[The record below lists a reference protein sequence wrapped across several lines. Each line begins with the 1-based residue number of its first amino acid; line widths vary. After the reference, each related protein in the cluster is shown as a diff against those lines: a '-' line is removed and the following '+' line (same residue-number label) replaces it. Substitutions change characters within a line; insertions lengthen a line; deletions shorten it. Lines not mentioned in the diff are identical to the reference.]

1 MASHTEKYNILYGRL
16 SQEDAR
22 LGDSN
27 SIINQRLLLEKYA
40 KDNGFEN
47 TIFLADDGYS
57 GTNFDRP
64 SWKKV
69 IDMIENDEV
78 ETLIVKD
85 LSRLG
90 REYLQVGYYT
100 EIYFPQKG
108 VRFIAVNDAVDS
120 LVESSND
127 FNPIRNWA
135 NELHAKDTSKKVR
148 SIKKMQAERGERSG
162 GKVSYGY
169 KPKDHDSKEIV
180 PDEETAPIV
189 KRIFELCASG
199 KGPSQIARILAE
211 EQVLTPAHYYYK
223 KYGKGHSGMDME
235 RPYGWSSTSVAHILD
250 NMVYLGHYH
259 ALKSTT
265 ISYKNKTRVDIPE
278 EDQIIVKDTHKP
290 LITRELWDIVRD
302 VRAHKRRPPKHM
314 DEPNMFAGLVF
325 CADCGKP
332 MVLYRTESM
341 KRSQFHLK
349 CYTYGKKG
357 KNYCTPHQIRQNDLE
372 KVVLDDLRR
381 VTHFARMKERQ
392 FAAYINAKNSAELK
406 REINALQ
413 REVDS
418 MQRRSDELSALFKRL
433 YEDNVLGRITN
444 EQFRRLSADYNAEQ
458 KALEDAIPAK
468 LERLEKLRASASNVE
483 AFIEKAKRFRTI
495 DALTPELLRL
505 FIQRIE
511 IGERAKKYSHSAAQ
525 DIRIVYRDIGM
536 VDSLMEEGERPVHV
550 ATLPQNTDEIMK
562 LLA

>member
-69 IDMIENDEV
+69 IDMIENDKV

-100 EIYFPQKG
+100 EIFFPQKG
-108 VRFIAVNDAVDS
+108 IRFIAVNDSVDS
-120 LVESSND
+120 LVEGSND

-135 NELHAKDTSKKVR
+135 NELHAKETSKKVR
-148 SIKKMQAERGERSG
+148 TTKRMQAERGERSG
-162 GKVSYGY
+162 GKVPYGY
-169 KPKDHDSKEIV
+169 KKKSADGKDII
-180 PDEETAPIV
+180 PDEETSVIV
-189 KRIFELCASG
+189 QYIFKLCAGG
-199 KGPSQIARILAE
+199 KGPSQIARILE
-211 EQVLTPAHYYYK
+211 NEQVLMPAHYYHR
-223 KYGKGHSGMDME
+223 KYGKGQAGMDMQ

-250 NMVYLGHYH
+250 NMIYLGHTH
-259 ALKSTT
+259 SLKSTT
-265 ISYKNKTRVDIPE
+265 LSYKNKTRVDIPE
-278 EDQIIVKDTHKP
+278 NEQIIVRNTHEP
-290 LITRELWDIVRD
+290 LIDQELWDIVQD
-302 VRAHKRRPPKHM
+302 VRSHKRRPPKHM

-332 MVLYRTESM
+332 MVLYRTESI

-357 KNYCTPHQIRQNDLE
+357 KNFCTPHQIRETDL
-372 KVVLDDLRR
+372 KQVVLDDLRR

-392 FAAYINAKNSAELK
+392 FAAYITAKNSAEL
-406 REINALQ
+406 RQEINALQ
-413 REVDS
+413 KDLDS
-418 MQRRSDELSALFKRL
+418 MQRRNDELTALFKRL

-458 KALEDAIPAK
+458 KTLEETIPVK
-468 LERLEKLRASASNVE
+468 MERLEKLKASAANVD

-495 DALTPELLRL
+495 DELTPELLRL
-505 FIQRIE
+505 FVQRIE

-536 VDSLMEEGERPVHV
+536 VDSNMEKGEQPVHL
-550 ATLPQNTDEIMK
+550 ATLPQSIDEIVKM
-562 LLA
+562 LA